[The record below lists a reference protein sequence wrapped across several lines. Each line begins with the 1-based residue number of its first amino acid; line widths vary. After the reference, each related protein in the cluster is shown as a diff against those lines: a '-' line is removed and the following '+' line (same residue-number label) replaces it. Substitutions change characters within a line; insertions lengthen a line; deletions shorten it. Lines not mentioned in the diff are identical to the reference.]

1 MCGGPSR
8 YRSGMCPSLRC
19 ASVAASGLGPAAG
32 RAVAFVAHTH
42 RVGGGGGAADRGVDG
57 VQALVVPLGGVTG
70 VDGLVAEAVVLGS
83 GKASL
88 LTRVEGHG
96 EARHEEAEAPLR
108 RRWHRERKS
117 VEGMVE
123 PRTVA
128 SGRRIRKA
136 PAPAWEQEMRRVAS
150 RRGTVAPICWQRR
163 TCHRPRA
170 CRATQTH

>member
-1 MCGGPSR
+1 
-8 YRSGMCPSLRC
+8 MCPSLRC
-19 ASVAASGLGPAAG
+19 AWRRPASARLQGRCA

-96 EARHEEAEAPLR
+96 EARHEEAEAPLAQGAEVGGGDGGAAHGGVGEAHQEGACAGLGAGDEARCLAAGDR
-108 RRWHRERKS
+108 RTHVGS
-117 VEGMVE
+117 VEPVTGLERVE
-123 PRTVA
+123 PR
-128 SGRRIRKA
+128 RRIDDSAERA
-136 PAPAWEQEMRRVAS
+136 LWEAR
-150 RRGTVAPICWQRR
+150 
-163 TCHRPRA
+163 
-170 CRATQTH
+170 